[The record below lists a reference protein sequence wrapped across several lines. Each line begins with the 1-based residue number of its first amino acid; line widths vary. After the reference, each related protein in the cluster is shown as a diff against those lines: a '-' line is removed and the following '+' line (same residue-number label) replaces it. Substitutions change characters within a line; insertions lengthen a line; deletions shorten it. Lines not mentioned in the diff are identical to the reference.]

1 MEFRDRLNQ
10 ADALV
15 KIVDNHIWEP
25 LSERISIVP
34 FGYETHIPDAIRKQM
49 RFLRTVTSRFIRF
62 TPDYFVLDKEYLKK
76 IYLLEYKTTQTPIYS
91 KSRISMIGR
100 AGGVPCID
108 WKDIGQME
116 ADAYDN
122 YMAMQS
128 LGVKVAV
135 LNYCAYHSLVLLCD
149 YIENIQLLHRDKVTT
164 VTQTGSRTPFVN
176 FNCKSMRILHKFIQD
191 EHGIDVGTQ
200 THMAACEELQ
210 RQLPV
215 KHHRNS
221 PYS

>member
-1 MEFRDRLNQ
+1 EVFQNGRTPEEAVVALLSHLNDINNGRAQ
-10 ADALV
+10 PKFSRAMRV
-15 KIVDNHIWEP
+15 KIDQILNLAETGTGRSWQWIRGTGRNILKIP
-25 LSERISIVP
+25 LTLER
-34 FGYETHIPDAIRKQM
+34 E
-49 RFLRTVTSRFIRF
+49 
-62 TPDYFVLDKEYLKK
+62 
-76 IYLLEYKTTQTPIYS
+76 
-91 KSRISMIGR
+91 
-100 AGGVPCID
+100 
-108 WKDIGQME
+108 
-116 ADAYDN
+116 
-122 YMAMQS
+122 
-128 LGVKVAV
+128 VAV